1 MIKIK
6 MVPVLSRI
14 VSNLDLE
21 PIIEKVVG
29 LDLFDIKGKKIT
41 AKEITP
47 EKIGAI
53 LEAALPEITKQVGAI
68 GEFIPELVATYKGV
82 SIEEAEEMDFAEIIC
97 DFRHDSGIKNFFVN
111 ALRKK
116 VEHEL

>member
-6 MVPVLSRI
+6 MVPILSRI

-21 PIIEKVVG
+21 PIIEKVVN
-29 LDLFDIKGKKIT
+29 LDLFNINGKKII

-47 EKIGAI
+47 EKIGDI
-53 LEAALPEITKQVGAI
+53 LEAVLPEIAKQIGAI
-68 GEFIPELVATYKGV
+68 GEFIPELVAAYKGV

-97 DFRHDSGIKNFFVN
+97 DFRHDEGIKNFFVN

-116 VEHEL
+116 VEREL